1 MLTVFAQVVI
11 ITKPQTVRKVC
22 CSLMKTLEKS
32 KLGAFSFKLLPYSQL
47 LPVFL
52 DINNGV
58 EIPEQVLLSTTR
70 VTKLRP
76 RDQSCFPPIFVGLRA
91 KNGFCIFKWL
101 EKIKRIILA
110 STRFNN
116 LRYVDDTTPWQKEE
130 LKSLL
135 MKVKEESEKPGLKFN
150 IPKTKIIPSGPITS
164 CHIDEETV
172 ETVTNFTFLGS
183 KITADGDCSHEIK
196 RCLLLGR
203 KVMTNLEN
211 MDISLP
217 TKVHLVQA
225 MVFPLIIMD
234 MRVGL

>member
-22 CSLMKTLEKS
+22 CSLMKTLEKL

-76 RDQSCFPPIFVGLRA
+76 RGQTCFPPIFVGLRA

-101 EKIKRIILA
+101 EK
-110 STRFNN
+110 N
-116 LRYVDDTTPWQKEE
+116 QKD
-130 LKSLL
+130 
-135 MKVKEESEKPGLKFN
+135 N
-150 IPKTKIIPSGPITS
+150 IGQYQI
-164 CHIDEETV
+164 
-172 ETVTNFTFLGS
+172 
-183 KITADGDCSHEIK
+183 
-196 RCLLLGR
+196 
-203 KVMTNLEN
+203 
-211 MDISLP
+211 
-217 TKVHLVQA
+217 Q
-225 MVFPLIIMD
+225 
-234 MRVGL
+234 